1 MKGTFPVERFTHLS
15 TPFYYYDL
23 NLLQR
28 TLEEV
33 RRQLK
38 ELDWP
43 AAQVHYAIKANH
55 NPVLLNH
62 IARFG
67 FGADCVSGGEVQA
80 ALQAGFAPE
89 TIFYAGVG
97 KADWEIDLGLDA
109 GIGRFNVESQAELEV
124 LSERAAAKG
133 KVAPVSLR
141 VNPDVAAHTHKMIT
155 TGRAENKFGIHYS
168 VLEEV
173 IRRAQSLPNIEFVG
187 LHYHIGSQILDLG
200 DFKALCHRNNQI
212 VKELQAHG
220 IKIKDINVGGG
231 LGIEYNHPNRFL
243 MADFAGYFRTYSDEL
258 NTNLPIHFELGRSI
272 VAPCGSLI
280 SRVLYVKD
288 GLERHFAIL
297 DAGMNDLLRPALYH
311 AQHRIENL
319 TSEEEMEPYD
329 VVGPVCE
336 SSDVFGEHVMLNKCR
351 RGDLVAIRSA
361 GAYGESMASQYN
373 CRPLAPAVFS
383 SSE

>member
-109 GIGRFNVESQAELEV
+109 GIGRFNVESEAELEV
-124 LSERAAAKG
+124 LAQRAAAKG
-133 KVAPVSLR
+133 KVAPVS
-141 VNPDVAAHTHKMIT
+141 
-155 TGRAENKFGIHYS
+155 
-168 VLEEV
+168 
-173 IRRAQSLPNIEFVG
+173 
-187 LHYHIGSQILDLG
+187 
-200 DFKALCHRNNQI
+200 
-212 VKELQAHG
+212 
-220 IKIKDINVGGG
+220 
-231 LGIEYNHPNRFL
+231 
-243 MADFAGYFRTYSDEL
+243 FA
-258 NTNLPIHFELGRSI
+258 
-272 VAPCGSLI
+272 
-280 SRVLYVKD
+280 
-288 GLERHFAIL
+288 
-297 DAGMNDLLRPALYH
+297 
-311 AQHRIENL
+311 
-319 TSEEEMEPYD
+319 
-329 VVGPVCE
+329 
-336 SSDVFGEHVMLNKCR
+336 
-351 RGDLVAIRSA
+351 
-361 GAYGESMASQYN
+361 
-373 CRPLAPAVFS
+373 
-383 SSE
+383 